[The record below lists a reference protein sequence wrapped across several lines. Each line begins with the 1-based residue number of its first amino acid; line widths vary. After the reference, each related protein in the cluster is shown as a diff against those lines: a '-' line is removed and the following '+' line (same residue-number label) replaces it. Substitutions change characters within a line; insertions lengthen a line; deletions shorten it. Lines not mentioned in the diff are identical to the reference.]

1 MGSQVLGV
9 YVYGFFYQYT
19 ALAALNYL
27 SVYLGAIVYGLVMS
41 KFLIANRVVEEVAV
55 A

>member
-1 MGSQVLGV
+1 V

-19 ALAALNYL
+19 ALSALNYVRV
-27 SVYLGAIVYGLVMS
+27 SLGAIMYVLVMT
-41 KFLIANRVVEEVAV
+41 KFWAANRVVEEVAV

>member
-19 ALAALNYL
+19 ALSALNYL
-27 SVYLGAIVYGLVMS
+27 SVYLGAIMYGLVMR
-41 KFLIANRVVEEVAV
+41 KFLVANRVVQQVAV

>member
-1 MGSQVLGV
+1 V

-19 ALAALNYL
+19 AVSALNYV
-27 SVYLGAIVYGLVMS
+27 SVYLGAIVYALVMS
-41 KFLIANRVVEEVAV
+41 KFVSAHRVVDEVAV